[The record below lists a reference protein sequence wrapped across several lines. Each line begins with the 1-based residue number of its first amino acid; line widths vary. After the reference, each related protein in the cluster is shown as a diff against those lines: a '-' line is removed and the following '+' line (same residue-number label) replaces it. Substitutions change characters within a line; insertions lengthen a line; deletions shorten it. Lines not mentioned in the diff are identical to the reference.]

1 MRSDPTKRNVAL
13 YRVAVA
19 VVLLSIVGAPALSA
33 TPRSDDAP
41 RLVGATDP
49 VALVGQWLDGVATGL
64 ASVWQQSSCRIDP
77 DGAACTEGTT
87 APPSSVPK
95 VETSEDLQSTGT
107 HGR

>member
-41 RLVGATDP
+41 RLVVGSAP
-49 VALVGQWLDGVATGL
+49 VTWLGQWLGDLAAGL
-64 ASVWQQSSCRIDP
+64 EGVWQKSGCHVDP
-77 DGAACTEGTT
+77 NGSTCAEGSTT
-87 APPSSVPK
+87 PPRSASE
-95 VETSEDLQSTGT
+95 VETSEDLQSTAA
-107 HGR
+107 R